1 MSGRTTLNRLD
12 PFILANPLSDG
23 ALTPST
29 FALPHACSTRATLV
43 TAPRS
48 LVPLQIRNRDNF
60 AVIPQHPGNDSGR
73 MGSERFRAKAC
84 RALDPGGYLFGRR
97 KRVNTTDWSL
107 RSDTLGREKLLARG
121 LDHIAIGSAGH
132 HAILHLARGG
142 QIVGQPNADGQQD
155 DRDDKAR
162 DRAT

>member
-1 MSGRTTLNRLD
+1 MIAGGWGQSVFERKPAAD
-12 PFILANPLSDG
+12 W
-23 ALTPST
+23 
-29 FALPHACSTRATLV
+29 
-43 TAPRS
+43 
-48 LVPLQIRNRDNF
+48 IR
-60 AVIPQHPGNDSGR
+60 
-73 MGSERFRAKAC
+73 
-84 RALDPGGYLFGRR
+84 GGYLFGRR
-97 KRVNTTDWSL
+97 KRVKTTDWSL

-162 DRAT
+162 DRATPAVALFRIGHSASLAGMRSGGLS